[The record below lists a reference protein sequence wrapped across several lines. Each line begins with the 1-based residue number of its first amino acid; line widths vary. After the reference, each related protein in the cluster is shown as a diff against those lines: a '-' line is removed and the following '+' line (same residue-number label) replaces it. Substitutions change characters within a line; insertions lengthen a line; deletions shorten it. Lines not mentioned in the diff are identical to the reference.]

1 MAKYSRHRSRP
12 IMSLKR
18 KLKRKHKQDTAKI
31 GENVSGGSGL
41 TGGGAAAECREA
53 GSRMPRGRQPN
64 AGKGARWFARGPVY
78 LDQVGRAARL
88 GGCAVWV
95 WLAVRASEGG
105 LDCGE
110 HGLERSHGPGGRGC
124 AGQNRDVEARRQE
137 ALDAALREGCVN
149 MTPELRQH
157 HERDL
162 RDLVERLEAS
172 VDGVVLAAHHRRL
185 GGANPRVAHAAA
197 RQRADREPDLTR
209 GPAQAAREL
218 DPRRRHPRGPMHA
231 RDRGQ
236 EGAR

>member
-105 LDCGE
+105 RNGAPATTAWIAE
-110 HGLERSHGPGGRGC
+110 NTGLSVRTVR
-124 AGQNRDVEARRQE
+124 AAV
-137 ALDAALREGCVN
+137 AALVKTGMLKRDGKKLS
-149 MTPELRQH
+149 TPPYVK
-157 HERDL
+157 D
-162 RDLVERLEAS
+162 A
-172 VDGVVLAAHHRRL
+172 
-185 GGANPRVAHAAA
+185 
-197 RQRADREPDLTR
+197 
-209 GPAQAAREL
+209 
-218 DPRRRHPRGPMHA
+218 
-231 RDRGQ
+231 
-236 EGAR
+236 